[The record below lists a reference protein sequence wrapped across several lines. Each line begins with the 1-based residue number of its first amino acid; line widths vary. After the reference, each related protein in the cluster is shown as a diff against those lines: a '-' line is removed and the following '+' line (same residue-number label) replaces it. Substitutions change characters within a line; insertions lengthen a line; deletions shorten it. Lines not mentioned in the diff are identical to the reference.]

1 MSALPSNV
9 VDFKLPKK
17 PRVREKE
24 PEPDKRKV
32 AVLPIR
38 AVFDQQLTHGGL
50 QVLAAVCSF
59 ANRAGITWVSQTRL
73 AKDLGIS
80 QQAVAKQFKQLRQL
94 GYLETVKK
102 GFKGERSD
110 TLRVIFDKSIDTETA
125 IAVTSTIEDTRPPA
139 MKEKQ
144 LKEAQQPKDEFTEEQ
159 LAANRQ
165 RIRQML
171 GGLTNRNQSI
181 HEPRKLGDILM
192 PKGKPKDKSIH
203 NPQVV
208 NAKDSHSQPS
218 HNLEVV
224 QNTERTPIDRYVRF
238 IEREFKVNLKNKKL
252 LEVLHNLSLTDD
264 ELTTAC
270 QTLSDRYRSEGLAI
284 PTNEEQLVHDLLV
297 IAVDAS

>member
-1 MSALPSNV
+1 MNALPSNV

-17 PRVREKE
+17 PKVREKE

-50 QVLAAVCSF
+50 QVLAAVCAF

-110 TLRVIFDKSIDTETA
+110 TLRVIFDPTVDTETA
-125 IAVTSTIEDTRPPA
+125 IAVTSTVEDTRPPA

-165 RIRQML
+165 RIREML

-192 PKGKPKDKSIH
+192 PKGKPKAKSNH
-203 NPQVV
+203 NPEVV
-208 NAKDSHSQPS
+208 NAEPSHSQPA

-238 IEREFKVNLKNKKL
+238 IERELKVNLKNKKL
-252 LEVLHNLSLTDD
+252 LEVLHNLSLSDE

-270 QTLSDRYRSEGLAI
+270 QTLSGRYQSEGLAI

>member
-110 TLRVIFDKSIDTETA
+110 TLRVIFDPTVDTETA
-125 IAVTSTIEDTRPPA
+125 IAVTSNIEDTRPPV
-139 MKEKQ
+139 MKEQQAKQ
-144 LKEAQQPKDEFTEEQ
+144 SQQPKDEFTEEQ

-165 RIRQML
+165 RIREML

-208 NAKDSHSQPS
+208 NTEPSHSQPS

-224 QNTERTPIDRYVRF
+224 QNTERTPIDRYLRF